1 MSVKIAIDLSEFQRV
16 WKEKTDAFKEA
27 IRRGLEEAGALVK
40 SEIESRA
47 SVRTGALRSSVVVD
61 VEGNAAKVGP
71 TATYSPYVEFGTRA
85 SPGRYVPAIERRL
98 VNPTLPHFGMHP
110 GIRATHFVEQSALA
124 SEPQIEAVFE
134 TIMAELME

>member
-1 MSVKIAIDLSEFQRV
+1 MSIKITIDLSEFLRV
-16 WKEKTDAFKEA
+16 WKEKTDALKEA
-27 IRRGLEEAGALVK
+27 IRRGLEEAGALAK

-47 SVRTGALRSSVVVD
+47 PVRTGALRSSVVVD
-61 VEGNAAKVGP
+61 VEGNTATVGP
-71 TATYSPYVEFGTRA
+71 AATYAPYVEFGTRA
-85 SPGRYVPAIERRL
+85 SPGRYVPAIGKRL
-98 VNPTLPHFGMHP
+98 VNPSLPHFGMHP